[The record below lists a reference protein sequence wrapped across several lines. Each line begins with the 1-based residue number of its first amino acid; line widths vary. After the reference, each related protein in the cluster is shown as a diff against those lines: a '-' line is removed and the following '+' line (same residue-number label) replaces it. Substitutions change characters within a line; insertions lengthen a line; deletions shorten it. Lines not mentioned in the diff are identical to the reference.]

1 MTTHPLIDQYRF
13 TRSEFRRSL
22 AGVNDDDARHRFGPI
37 NSISWM
43 ICHMAAHERSFW
55 LVRAQG
61 IERVA
66 PELEE
71 WGANGK
77 PATTPPLAA
86 AWEAWDAVI
95 AAVDP
100 YFDTLSAGR
109 VGEHLVVGGR
119 SHPESIGTMLLRG
132 IYHYW
137 FHTGEA
143 SAVRQL
149 LGHTG
154 LPDFVGAIGRDAP
167 YRPDPSTGAAS

>member
-1 MTTHPLIDQYRF
+1 MTTHPLINQYRF
-13 TRSEFRRSL
+13 TRSEFRRAL
-22 AGVNDDDARHRFGPI
+22 AGVDDDNARHRFGPI

-61 IERVA
+61 IEHVA
-66 PELEE
+66 PELDD

-86 AWEAWDAVI
+86 AWAAWDAVV
-95 AAVDP
+95 AVVDP
-100 YFDTLSAGR
+100 YFDSLTAERVSEHLIVAGR
-109 VGEHLVVGGR
+109 PHQ
-119 SHPESIGTMLLRG
+119 ESIGTMLLRG

-154 LPDFVGAIGRDAP
+154 LPDFVGTIGEEAP
-167 YRPDPSTGAAS
+167 YRPETGAAS